1 MLRNPLRAGKLAR
14 RHSRLLARFVPFVAA
29 LGCALLLSA
38 CANGPASIGRT
49 LAYTSD
55 TRGLAPIPPAERSL
69 PTAVAEPYFKVSDKP
84 LALEGPSFDR
94 QGNLLFVDVYEGRV
108 LRLTPDLK
116 LTTIFT
122 DKTLHP
128 AGIAVHK
135 NGQIFVVGVGNFSA
149 GRIIALDADGS
160 NPKTILPDSAGYVP
174 DDIVFDNKGGLYFTD
189 FKGSSTSPTGGVYH
203 VSADAKTII
212 PILPNMA
219 MANGV
224 ALSPDGKVLWAT
236 EFSAGRL
243 HRVDLNDQGGIARF
257 GSSVP
262 YQFVG
267 RAPDSMRT
275 DADGNV
281 YVSMYHQGRVMVF
294 NPNGVP
300 IGQILLPGRED
311 NAFLKV
317 TSMAFT
323 PGTRDMM
330 IVARDELGNR
340 GSMIFKA
347 QGFASGTTLYSH
359 Q

>member
-1 MLRNPLRAGKLAR
+1 MLRKSMGEGKPAR
-14 RHSRLLARFVPFVAA
+14 HNLHSFSRLGLRVCAFSCAA
-29 LGCALLLSA
+29 MLSA
-38 CANGPASIGRT
+38 CAVGPMTTNSS
-49 LAYTSD
+49 LVHTSES
-55 TRGLAPIPPAERSL
+55 RGLAPIPASERNL

-84 LALEGPSFDR
+84 SALEGPSFDR
-94 QGNLLFVDVYEGRV
+94 QGNLLFVDVYEGRI
-108 LRLTPDLK
+108 LRLTPDRK

-135 NGQIFVVGVGNFSA
+135 NGQIYVVGVGNFSA
-149 GRIIALDADGS
+149 GRIIALDPDGG
-160 NPKTILPDSAGYVP
+160 NPKVILPDTAGYVP
-174 DDIVFDNKGGLYFTD
+174 DDIVFDSRGGLYFTD

-203 VSADAKTII
+203 LSAGAKTVT

-257 GSSVP
+257 GSTVP
-262 YQFVG
+262 YQFTG

-281 YVSMYHQGRVMVF
+281 YVAMYHQGRLLVF

-300 IGQILLPGRED
+300 IGQILIPGRET
-311 NAFLKV
+311 NSFLKV
-317 TSMAFT
+317 TSLAFV
-323 PGTRDMM
+323 PGTKDMM
-330 IVARDELGNR
+330 IVARDELGNG
-340 GSMIFKA
+340 GSMVFKA
-347 QGFASGTTLYSH
+347 QGFASGAVLYSH